1 MAMRQRWARRLAWVL
16 IVAAGIPFLALEVF
30 YQYQLAQL
38 PALPSPASGTTVPP
52 AIAQAVSAGVGQG
65 AELNVRPLWPW
76 DLAMNWW
83 RTRYHRSPD
92 VGLAFANVVAKEW
105 LRERGGAPQPTAWCE
120 LALAVWLTRHF
131 SAEQLMGLWAGA
143 VTLPNA
149 GTGLEEVSLYY
160 FGKPAAELRREEAA
174 LLVGSAFSSLQ
185 FDPYCKPARARERR
199 DAVLRSM
206 ERAGVMSS
214 IEARDARA
222 QPVRLAPG
230 SAEPSSCP

>member
-1 MAMRQRWARRLAWVL
+1 MLL
-16 IVAAGIPFLALEVF
+16 VAVGLPFLALEVF
-30 YQYQLAQL
+30 YQYQLTRI

-52 AIAQAVSAGVGQG
+52 AIARAVSAGVGQG
-65 AELNVRPLWPW
+65 AELHVRPLWPW
-76 DLAMNWW
+76 DLVMNGW
-83 RTRYHRSPD
+83 RTGYHRASD

-105 LRERGGAPQPTAWCE
+105 LRERGGTPQPTAWRE

-131 SAEQLMGLWAGA
+131 STEQLMGLWART

-199 DAVLRSM
+199 DAVLLSM
-206 ERAGVMSS
+206 ERAGVMNS
-214 IEARDARA
+214 IEARDARSR
-222 QPVRLAPG
+222 PVRLASG